1 MALALDQTLFALLR
15 AIEID
20 AKECITQF
28 LEPTIGLKEIVKNFE
43 LKIQT
48 RQKDGYSD
56 EISPLDYLDFGDYF
70 EIFSTHKNKIPTD
83 LKSDLD
89 PLRSNLSSLVKLRNR
104 VMHGR
109 PLSNEDLQNFN
120 NIVSSLQSIY
130 WKNFTDAKRKISL
143 KSVKII

>member
-20 AKECITQF
+20 AKECISQF

-43 LKIQT
+43 LKIQK

-70 EIFSTHKNKIPTD
+70 EIFSTHKTKYLQT
-83 LKSDLD
+83 L
-89 PLRSNLSSLVKLRNR
+89 NLIWIRFA
-104 VMHGR
+104 
-109 PLSNEDLQNFN
+109 P
-120 NIVSSLQSIY
+120 I
-130 WKNFTDAKRKISL
+130 
-143 KSVKII
+143 